1 MSCMP
6 LIQGWTKYIPLYIL
20 LYRPIPTYTDNSYR
34 EEHFNSRSNG
44 VHPGHTH
51 TAEVQQRVSR
61 TLCSITLDT
70 IIHGQEKTGSQ
81 SDFSLRVNPRPT
93 VSWLWQKYIT
103 SIIQI
108 PKQSSLLLLTSLTC
122 LPARNTQHLNL
133 TETDT
138 CSTLT
143 RVQGTILHTN
153 QHEMASTRSSV
164 TAHVHAVNNCN
175 DPVWEI
181 SNTLHLLHTI
191 KHPSTHAQKVGKSLQ

>member
-1 MSCMP
+1 MSCML

-20 LYRPIPTYTDNSYR
+20 LYRPIPTYTDNSYG

-44 VHPGHTH
+44 VHPGHGHTH

-93 VSWLWQKYIT
+93 VSWLWQKYFT

-108 PKQSSLLLLTSLTC
+108 PKQSSLLLVTSLTC
-122 LPARNTQHLNL
+122 LPARNTQHCARQPHWNRHML
-133 TETDT
+133 DPYT
-138 CSTLT
+138 CT
-143 RVQGTILHTN
+143 RHNFTHK
-153 QHEMASTRSSV
+153 STRNGIHMQQCDRPR
-164 TAHVHAVNNCN
+164 ACCKQLQW
-175 DPVWEI
+175 PCVWD
-181 SNTLHLLHTI
+181 I
-191 KHPSTHAQKVGKSLQ
+191 KHTALITHHQTP